1 MAKYLFILGGIL
13 LGGIHSYPL
22 FAQSNEGKEF
32 WFGFMEH
39 RDVGEA
45 TMVAMIT
52 SKENTAGEISVPGL
66 DWDRSFEVI
75 ANQVTLVTLP
85 RSVEHMGSE
94 FVQGK
99 GIHIS
104 MEAPSSV
111 YIHQYFGMRSEA
123 TVILPV
129 ESLGREYFIMAYEG
143 INLGGTEYPS
153 EFLVVA
159 SEDSTVLQI
168 ELSTESKG
176 RNLNRS
182 PFEVFLN
189 KGQSYQVQAARADAD
204 LTGTYLSAN
213 KNFALLAGTAW
224 TQVPSF
230 CQFRDNLLEQMFPIS
245 TWGRSFITVP
255 FIHNPYDI
263 IRVMASEDSTFVS
276 VRTERGINELVLNR
290 GEYREFNQILPSFIE
305 ANHPI
310 LAAQYMIGTECSS
323 HPIGDPAMVLLN
335 SIEQTRQQL
344 TFFNS
349 SFQAITENYV
359 NITTRTEDRERVL
372 LDGSPI
378 ASFGSSF
385 QVLDANPEYSYARI
399 QVRPGSHTL
408 ESDRCGISAIVYGYG
423 NVESYAYNGGS
434 NFISL
439 DNLLPPMDACAGDPF
454 SVNLDI
460 TKDRYAYAW
469 DFGDGS
475 QSDEALPQHIYESPG
490 AYLLSLSLTDEC
502 LNKQSSWESPV
513 TVIEKESL
521 VIDTTQLL
529 CQGDSLQLEV
539 SGGASVVSYRWQGPE
554 NFSADT
560 STVLLTQTL
569 PAMSGTY
576 TVVGQTADCP
586 TLPTQTEV
594 TIIPTPQPT
603 LGVDTFFCPP
613 KGELLRISPGTFAE
627 YQWEDLSTQGIR
639 EVEVAGQFSVEVKDD
654 FGCVGFD
661 TVFIEERCPAL
672 LEMPNAFSPN
682 GDQVNDQLI
691 LTTEFVQQ
699 IDLQIF
705 DRWGKVVFTSKDLQ
719 ATWDG
724 KIPNGN
730 EAKEGVYFW
739 FLEWE
744 GYDEF
749 GVYQVHPMSG
759 NVLLVR

>member
-1 MAKYLFILGGIL
+1 MIRYVFILGGIIGFGL
-13 LGGIHSYPL
+13 SSPPL
-22 FAQSNEGKEF
+22 SAQSNEGKEF

-45 TMVAMIT
+45 AMVAMIT
-52 SKENTAGEISVPGL
+52 SKENTSGEISVPGL
-66 DWDRSFEVI
+66 NWSQSFNVT
-75 ANQVTLVTLP
+75 ANLVTLVNLP

-99 GIHIS
+99 GIHIE

-123 TVILPV
+123 TVVLPV
-129 ESLGREYFIMAYEG
+129 ESLGQEYYVMAYSG

-159 SEDSTVLQI
+159 SEDSTLIQI
-168 ELSTESKG
+168 NLSTASKG
-176 RNLNRS
+176 RNLSLS
-182 PFEVFLN
+182 PFEVLLN

-204 LTGTYLSAN
+204 LTGSRLSAN
-213 KNFALLAGTAW
+213 KDFALLAGTSW

-230 CQFRDNLLEQMFPIS
+230 CQFRDNLLEQMFPVN
-245 TWGRSFITVP
+245 TWGKSFVTVP

-263 IRVMASEDSTFVS
+263 IRVIASENNTAVS
-276 VRTERGINELVLNR
+276 VKTDRGENEFVLNQ

-305 ANHPI
+305 ANNPI
-310 LAAQYMIGTECSS
+310 LVAQYMIGTECSS

-359 NITTRTEDRERVL
+359 NITTKTEDRERVV
-372 LDGSPI
+372 LDGSPL

-385 QVLDANPEYSYARI
+385 QVLDANPEYSYARV
-399 QVRPGSHTL
+399 QVSPGSHTL

-423 NVESYAYNGGS
+423 NVESYAYNGGA

-439 DNLLPPMDACAGDPF
+439 DNLLPPFDACAGDPF

-460 TKDRYAYAW
+460 TQDRYAYAW
-469 DFGDGS
+469 DFGDGF
-475 QSDEALPQHIYESPG
+475 QSNEALPQHVYDSPG
-490 AYLLSLSLTDEC
+490 DYLLSLSLTDEC
-502 LNKQSSWESPV
+502 LNSQSLWESPV

-521 VIDTTQLL
+521 VADSSQLL

-539 SGGASVVSYRWQGPE
+539 SGGESVVSYTWRGPE
-554 NFSADT
+554 NFSVDT
-560 STVLLTQTL
+560 STVLLTQVQ

-576 TVVGQTADCP
+576 TVIGQTADCP

-594 TIIPTPQPT
+594 TIIPTPQPD

-613 KGELLRISPGTFAE
+613 KGELLNISPGIFAA
-627 YQWEDLSTQGIR
+627 YQWEDFSTQGDKEVNVAGPYI
-639 EVEVAGQFSVEVKDD
+639 VEVRDE
-654 FGCVGFD
+654 FGCIATD
-661 TVFIEERCPAL
+661 TVLIEERCPAQ

-682 GDQVNDQLI
+682 GDQVNDQLV
-691 LTTEFVQQ
+691 LTSEFVQQ

-705 DRWGKVVFTSKDLQ
+705 DRWGKVVFTTNDLQ
-719 ATWDG
+719 ASWDG

-730 EAKEGVYFW
+730 DAKAGVYFYS
-739 FLEWE
+739 LKWE

-749 GVYQVHPMSG
+749 GEYAVHPLSG

>member
-263 IRVMASEDSTFVS
+263 TSLF
-276 VRTERGINELVLNR
+276 
-290 GEYREFNQILPSFIE
+290 Y
-305 ANHPI
+305 
-310 LAAQYMIGTECSS
+310 
-323 HPIGDPAMVLLN
+323 
-335 SIEQTRQQL
+335 QQL
-344 TFFNS
+344 KATGF
-349 SFQAITENYV
+349 IY
-359 NITTRTEDRERVL
+359 
-372 LDGSPI
+372 
-378 ASFGSSF
+378 
-385 QVLDANPEYSYARI
+385 
-399 QVRPGSHTL
+399 
-408 ESDRCGISAIVYGYG
+408 
-423 NVESYAYNGGS
+423 GS
-434 NFISL
+434 NL
-439 DNLLPPMDACAGDPF
+439 
-454 SVNLDI
+454 SVIEEGLSNLD
-460 TKDRYAYAW
+460 
-469 DFGDGS
+469 
-475 QSDEALPQHIYESPG
+475 
-490 AYLLSLSLTDEC
+490 LSE
-502 LNKQSSWESPV
+502 
-513 TVIEKESL
+513 
-521 VIDTTQLL
+521 
-529 CQGDSLQLEV
+529 
-539 SGGASVVSYRWQGPE
+539 
-554 NFSADT
+554 
-560 STVLLTQTL
+560 
-569 PAMSGTY
+569 
-576 TVVGQTADCP
+576 
-586 TLPTQTEV
+586 
-594 TIIPTPQPT
+594 
-603 LGVDTFFCPP
+603 
-613 KGELLRISPGTFAE
+613 
-627 YQWEDLSTQGIR
+627 
-639 EVEVAGQFSVEVKDD
+639 
-654 FGCVGFD
+654 
-661 TVFIEERCPAL
+661 EERCKTNMIIAL
-672 LEMPNAFSPN
+672 YYFYKLEQCELTFSESVIKFYQAID
-682 GDQVNDQLI
+682 GHKQSI
-691 LTTEFVQQ
+691 L
-699 IDLQIF
+699 
-705 DRWGKVVFTSKDLQ
+705 
-719 ATWDG
+719 
-724 KIPNGN
+724 
-730 EAKEGVYFW
+730 
-739 FLEWE
+739 
-744 GYDEF
+744 
-749 GVYQVHPMSG
+749 SG
-759 NVLLVR
+759 ILGGERR